1 MPIEH
6 ILHYLSKYPY
16 EVISENDLFMKL
28 LNVNFQKEY
37 EEMNSKEKKVNETN
51 ILLRN
56 TNISFISINA

>member
-1 MPIEH
+1 
-6 ILHYLSKYPY
+6 
-16 EVISENDLFMKL
+16 MKL

>member
-1 MPIEH
+1 MPIEN

-16 EVISENDLFMKL
+16 EVISENDLFMKVQ
-28 LNVNFQKEY
+28 NVDFQKEY
-37 EEMNSKEKKVNETN
+37 EEMNNKEKKVNETN